1 MGLRKRMRQPMR
13 IIFCTIIL
21 IIAAAVPIS
30 SQEITTNIINRV
42 FHIKIGNKEGSGFAI
57 EVDNRQYLITARHL
71 VDGLKDGDTIEIHH
85 ENKWKTVKVK
95 PFFPQ
100 IKEVDVAVLVLP
112 VQIAPPLPIDLS
124 LSGLVLAQDM
134 YFLGFPYGLFMEGR
148 PIDNFFPLPF
158 VKKGICSGMAKAPQ
172 DYSVVF
178 IDGYNNPGFSGGP
191 IVFIDTQ
198 TKKLKIGG
206 VVSAYRNQ
214 EDKVIRKLL
223 KKKAKAKNNVQ
234 PDQIKEVET
243 NMVVKTNAGIVIGF
257 GIQSALDVI
266 SKNPVGPLVK

>member
-1 MGLRKRMRQPMR
+1 MRQPMR

-30 SQEITTNIINRV
+30 SQDITTNIINRV
-42 FHIKIGNKEGSGFAI
+42 FHIKNSNKEGTGFAI

-71 VDGLKDGDTIEIHH
+71 VEGLKDGDTIEIHH
-85 ENKWKTVKVK
+85 ENKWKTVKTK

-112 VQIAPPLPIDLS
+112 IQIAPPLPIDLS
-124 LSGLVLAQDM
+124 LTGLVIAQDM

-158 VKKGICSGMAKAPQ
+158 VKKGICSGIVRAPS
-172 DYSVVF
+172 DYCIVF

-198 TKKLKIGG
+198 TKKLKIAG

-223 KKKAKAKNNVQ
+223 KKYAKVENNVQ
-234 PDQIKEVET
+234 SDQIKEVET

-257 GIQSALDVI
+257 GIQNVLDVI
-266 SKNPVGPLVK
+266 SKNPVGTLVK